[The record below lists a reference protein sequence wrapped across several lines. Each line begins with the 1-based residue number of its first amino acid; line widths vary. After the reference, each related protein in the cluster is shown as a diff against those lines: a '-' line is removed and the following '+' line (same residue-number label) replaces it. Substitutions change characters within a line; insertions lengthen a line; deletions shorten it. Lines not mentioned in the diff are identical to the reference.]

1 MVAKTLRILIF
12 ILFPSLVLGQ
22 SIELSVSPETS
33 NNNPST
39 FTLQNGK
46 VTITETNI
54 RFAESGNSVGTYKAF
69 GISPDKTMVG
79 VLKRKSGNSDMLLF
93 DSGGEKLNTYSGSQ
107 IGANDPSLAIFP
119 FNNGSLLL
127 RENITNFTFYDT
139 LGEIKKSVSNSSGS
153 EDGET
158 ISEVAM
164 SPNAKTIAIYTPK
177 IKRDGQLGS
186 QVQAMNPAG
195 EFSNIFFSE
204 DRYLKNVNVSSDGNM
219 VVAITAKSGTD
230 DRVLI
235 MDKFGNELNRIS
247 TDENLEGASLS
258 ADLGYLTLYS
268 GRRVMVYNTLS
279 GERVGATSVRTP
291 VFLADYFPEDNIL
304 LMLAGD
310 YSEDVGMMRGAEFQ
324 AVDLEKREITSRE
337 FSATLG
343 FSKALMPRFVRTSAD
358 TYRLEGASKQI
369 EIETNF

>member
-22 SIELSVSPETS
+22 SIELSISPETS

-54 RFAESGNSVGTYKAF
+54 RFAKSGNSVGTYKAF
-69 GISPDKTMVG
+69 GISPDKTLVG
-79 VLKRKSGNSDMLLF
+79 VLKRKSGNSDMLLY
-93 DSGGEKLNTYSGSQ
+93 DSEGERLNTYSGSQ

-158 ISEVAM
+158 ISEVVM
-164 SPNAKTIAIYTPK
+164 SRNAKTIVIYTPK

-186 QVQAMNPAG
+186 QAQAMNTSG
-195 EFSNIFFSE
+195 EFNNIFFSKN
-204 DRYLKNVNVSSDGNM
+204 RYLKNVSISSDGNM

-235 MDKFGNELNRIS
+235 MDKFGNELNTIS
-247 TDENLEGASLS
+247 TDENLKGASLS

-279 GERVGATSVRTP
+279 GERLGATSVRTP
-291 VFLADYFPEDNIL
+291 LFLADYFPEDNIL

-324 AVDLEKREITSRE
+324 AVDLEKREITSQE
-337 FSATLG
+337 FSGTLG
-343 FSKALMPRFVRTSAD
+343 FSKALMSRFVRTSGD
-358 TYRLEGASKQI
+358 TYRLEGANKQI